1 MNEYDV
7 KNRDQFLILCRD
19 SEAHSIQALTRIIK
33 DQKFKIQLF
42 DPFSGPHEFHAQTD
56 QSAIKSMVL
65 IPRTSGILF
74 DDIDLCVCED
84 LIRKGAFCPVP
95 IPSIRILRDKDRQYL
110 FFSNLNLPML
120 ETLIHRGPL
129 TKEHLKQFCARQS
142 QWVIKSIRGL
152 KGIGI
157 KRMTTPALLDFWQ
170 EAQDRRDQRYLIQSY
185 LDRAREIRVLCLGN
199 ELWPIEKKIR
209 TENTENESEM
219 YWKKNAQFADFQK
232 VQLSS
237 FEEDLFIKH
246 ARLIKSHLQLPCFAT
261 DYILNEKGQ
270 WKILEVNVHPG
281 LESSS
286 RALEKDLYP
295 LYFDSLLSP
304 IGMIKTIN

>member
-1 MNEYDV
+1 MNENDL

-19 SEAHSIQALTRIIK
+19 SEAHSIKALTRIIK

-42 DPFSGPHEFHAQTD
+42 DPFCAPYDFQAQAD
-56 QSAIKSMVL
+56 QAYIKSMVI
-65 IPRTSGILF
+65 IPRTSGVLF
-74 DDIDLCVCED
+74 DDIDLCICEE
-84 LIRKGAFCPVP
+84 LIHKGAFCPVP
-95 IPSIRILRDKDRQYL
+95 IQSIRILRDKDRQYL
-110 FFSNLNLPML
+110 FFSHLELPML

-129 TKEHLKQFCARQS
+129 TEKHLKQFCTRQS

-157 KRMTTPALLDFWQ
+157 KRMTTPALLEFWQ
-170 EAQDRRDQRYLIQSY
+170 EAQDRKDQRYLIQPY
-185 LDRAREIRVLCLGN
+185 LDQAREIRVLCLGDQ
-199 ELWPIEKKIR
+199 LWPIEKKIGSDKSGR
-209 TENTENESEM
+209 EN

-237 FEEDLFIKH
+237 FEKDLFIKH
-246 ARLIKSHLQLPCFAT
+246 ARLIKTHLQLPCFAT

-286 RALEKDLYP
+286 QALEKDLYP
-295 LYFDSLLSP
+295 LYFDALLSP
-304 IGMIKTIN
+304 IGTIKTIH